1 MFSDNDFISKKVKI
15 KKKSFLF
22 GIMINYNFYYKLMF
36 SFHLTLLIFC
46 SSNALRANLL
56 GIIFCLPLF

>member
-1 MFSDNDFISKKVKI
+1 
-15 KKKSFLF
+15 
-22 GIMINYNFYYKLMF
+22 MF

-56 GIIFCLPLF
+56 GIIFCTVYRSSSDATIVNGLKIKTEEKFEDKSIST